1 MVDLC
6 RIDIS
11 CAAIAHMTLQHCLRK
26 VLHVALFTPTEIELI
41 IDVIDVIL
49 FLIPI
54 DPSAPCNEERRP
66 QETGGEEEREGG
78 GGGGF
83 LPFPDHN
90 LFSKMERE
98 RAERGRRESP
108 LRRLN
113 LVLHWGQTWLPSRRS

>member
-78 GGGGF
+78 GGGASS
-83 LPFPDHN
+83 
-90 LFSKMERE
+90 LFQTITYSLRW
-98 RAERGRRESP
+98 RGREQKEGGGSH
-108 LRRLN
+108 L
-113 LVLHWGQTWLPSRRS
+113 